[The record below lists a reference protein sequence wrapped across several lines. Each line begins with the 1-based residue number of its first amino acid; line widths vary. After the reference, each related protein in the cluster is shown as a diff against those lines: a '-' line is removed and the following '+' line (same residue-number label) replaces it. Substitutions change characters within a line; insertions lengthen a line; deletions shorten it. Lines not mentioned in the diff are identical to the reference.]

1 MLSLIA
7 LSIFP
12 AALVLA
18 AATDIYD
25 FKIPNWISL
34 MLLGAFIPTGLLLGA
49 PLSLIGESLLLGCA
63 VLVVCFI
70 LFAVKFF
77 GGGDAKLL
85 AAVAPWIGLSSF
97 VSFLTTTVFA
107 GGFVAIF
114 LLAFR
119 RAPAL
124 PIYAQAGWL
133 LRMHQ
138 NKHEIPYA
146 VAISAGGLMTFM
158 HTPYVKLAFGG

>member
-7 LSIFP
+7 ISIFP
-12 AALVLA
+12 AALVIA
-18 AATDIYD
+18 ALTDIYD

-34 MLLGAFIPTGLLLGA
+34 TLVAGFIPAGLLLGA
-49 PLSLIGESLLLGCA
+49 PISLMLESLALGGA
-63 VLVVCFI
+63 VLVVSFV

-85 AAVAPWIGLSSF
+85 AAVAPWVGLPNF
-97 VSFLTTTVFA
+97 GGFLMSTVFA
-107 GGFVAIF
+107 GGLLAIF
-114 LLAFR
+114 LIAFR

-124 PIYAQAGWL
+124 PIYSHTPWL

-138 NKHEIPYA
+138 NRHEIPYA
-146 VAISAGGLMTFM
+146 VAISAGGLMSFK
-158 HTPYVKLAFGG
+158 HAPLFQLAFGG

>member
-18 AATDIYD
+18 AITDIND
-25 FKIPNWISL
+25 FKIPNWISIT
-34 MLLGAFIPTGLLLGA
+34 LLAAFIPTGLMVGA
-49 PLSLIGESLLLGCA
+49 PLSVIAEGLVLGCA

-85 AAVAPWIGLSSF
+85 AAVSPWIGIANF
-97 VSFLTTTVFA
+97 GGFLTVTVFA
-107 GGFVAIF
+107 GGFLALF

-119 RAPAL
+119 RTPVL

-138 NKHEIPYA
+138 NRHEIPYA
-146 VAISAGGLMTFM
+146 VAISSGGLMTFM
-158 HTPYVKLAFGG
+158 HIPYVTMAFGG